1 MTARWLCL
9 MLLFAGCARNI
20 PSSKPIP
27 VNAELV
33 HRQTLARDQAK
44 PLRERLNASL
54 RAQQVRK
61 ETAAQTQQQTW
72 EAQVFA
78 ASPNVTAKITTMI
91 NPIDAK
97 GRIMEQQIL
106 TYYDN
111 GTMRYATNFFDKAK
125 SP

>member
-9 MLLFAGCARNI
+9 TFLFAGCARNI

-27 VNAELV
+27 ANAELI
-33 HRQTLARDQAK
+33 HRQTLGRDQAI
-44 PLRERLNASL
+44 PLRERLDASL

-72 EAQVFA
+72 ETQVFA
-78 ASPNVTAKITTMI
+78 ASPNVTAKVTTMI

-97 GRIMEQQIL
+97 GRVMEQQIL
-106 TYYDN
+106 TYYDH
-111 GTMRYATNFFDKAK
+111 GVMRYATNFFDKAK